1 MELSVGTLLYVLAIV
16 VHGVVG
22 PALRKP
28 FELLA
33 AGAVLGF
40 LVFGYLYVLVVS
52 RVTSVRK
59 HGPVS

>member
-1 MELSVGTLLYVLAIV
+1 MEISVGTLLYVLAIA

-28 FELLA
+28 LELLA
-33 AGAVLGF
+33 VGAVLGF

-52 RVTSVRK
+52 RVASMGK